1 MNYFQKGMVLMAM
14 VLLGGCMPKEKVHI
28 PKEGE
33 IVTWK
38 FTDQLIIKAELGQ
51 RRKHIPDTHCT
62 KCEREFYRPHLEHYL
77 GQFPIDYQ
85 PKKYPSLSE
94 SEAKETPWTMIDM
107 GGGLEFNLI
116 LNGSTV
122 QATDNSIHGNYT
134 LDHYDQVKVFV
145 STLGGSTER
154 NTKQFFDSEIMKN
167 LNIDSKQTQNG
178 VDCYQFNNGSKG
190 KMCFG
195 NSMNALSSG
204 FQFYVSP
211 DHNFQL
217 FVRSQEFILGGV
229 KVNWI
234 VDQKHFDNVQ
244 EIDANIWRLLMA
256 WNISP
261 VDQK

>member
-1 MNYFQKGMVLMAM
+1 MNNLKIAVFFMGLMA
-14 VLLGGCMPKEKVHI
+14 LGGCKPQEKVHI
-28 PKEGE
+28 PRERE
-33 IVTWK
+33 ILIWK

-51 RRKHIPDTHCT
+51 RRKHIPNTHCT
-62 KCEREFYRPHLEHYL
+62 KCEREFYRPRLEHYL

-85 PKKYPSLSE
+85 PKNYPSLSE
-94 SEAKETPWTMIDM
+94 SEVKEIPWTMIDM
-107 GGGLEFNLI
+107 GGGLEFNLM

-122 QATDNSIHGNYT
+122 QATDDSIHGNYT
-134 LDHYDQVKVFV
+134 LDHYDQVKVFL
-145 STLGGSTER
+145 STLGGSTQR

-167 LNIDSKQTQNG
+167 LDINSKQTQNG
-178 VDCYQFNNGSKG
+178 VDCYQFNNSSKG

-195 NSMNALSSG
+195 HSMNALSSG

-211 DHNFQL
+211 DQNFQL
-217 FVRSQEFILGGV
+217 FMSSEELILGGV

-234 VDQKHFDNVQ
+234 VDQKHFDKVQ
-244 EIDANIWRLLMA
+244 EIDANIWRILKA